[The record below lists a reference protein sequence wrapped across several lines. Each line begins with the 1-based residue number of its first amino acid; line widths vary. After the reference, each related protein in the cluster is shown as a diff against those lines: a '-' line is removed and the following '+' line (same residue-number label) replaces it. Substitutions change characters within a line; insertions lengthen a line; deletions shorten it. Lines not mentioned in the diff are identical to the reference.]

1 MNIKNLTILV
11 KSKKHDGGVTMDF
24 LELAKARYSVRK
36 FSQKQ
41 VETQKLDRILE
52 AGRLAPTAAN
62 AQPQRILVLDSEA
75 SLNKL
80 KTCTAYHFNAPLVLL
95 ICYDNAVSWKRPYDS
110 NDSGYVDASIVTTHI
125 MLETANLGL
134 GSTWVGHFDP
144 AVIHKAFAL
153 PATIV
158 PVALLPIGYPDETS
172 SPNPN
177 HNKRYDK
184 DKTIFYNAFA
194 ASE

>member
-1 MNIKNLTILV
+1 
-11 KSKKHDGGVTMDF
+11 MDF
-24 LELAKARYSVRK
+24 LELAKVRHSVRK
-36 FSQKQ
+36 FSQQQ
-41 VETQKLDRILE
+41 VEAEKLDRILE
-52 AGRLAPTAAN
+52 AGRLSPTAAN

-75 SLNKL
+75 SLSKL
-80 KTCTAYHFNAPLVLL
+80 KTCTAYHFNAPLALL
-95 ICYDNAVSWKRPYDS
+95 ICYDKTVSWKRPYDN

-144 AVIHKAFAL
+144 ASIQEAFAL

-158 PVALLPIGYPDETS
+158 PVALLPIGYPDEAS

-184 DKTIFYNAFA
+184 NKTVFYNTFA
-194 ASE
+194 AISASE

>member
-1 MNIKNLTILV
+1 
-11 KSKKHDGGVTMDF
+11 MDF
-24 LELAKARYSVRK
+24 LELAKARYSVRQ
-36 FSQKQ
+36 FSQQ
-41 VETQKLDRILE
+41 RVEAEKLDRILE
-52 AGRLAPTAAN
+52 AGRLSPTAAN
-62 AQPQRILVLDSEA
+62 AQPQRILVLDSEI

-80 KTCTAYHFNAPLVLL
+80 KACSVYHFNAPLVLL
-95 ICYDNAVSWKRPYDS
+95 ICYDNTVSWKRPYDN

-144 AVIHKAFAL
+144 AAIQEAFAL
-153 PATIV
+153 SANII
-158 PVALLPIGYPDETS
+158 PVALLPIGYPAETS

-184 DKTIFYNAFA
+184 NKTVFFNTFA

>member
-1 MNIKNLTILV
+1 
-11 KSKKHDGGVTMDF
+11 MDF
-24 LELAKARYSVRK
+24 LELAKARYSVRQ
-36 FSQKQ
+36 FSQQ
-41 VETQKLDRILE
+41 RVEAEKLDRILE
-52 AGRLAPTAAN
+52 AGRLSPTAAN
-62 AQPQRILVLDSEA
+62 AQPQRILVLDSEI

-80 KTCTAYHFNAPLVLL
+80 KACSVYLFNAPLVLL
-95 ICYDNAVSWKRPYDS
+95 ICYDNTVSWKRPYDN

-144 AVIHKAFAL
+144 AAIQEAFAL
-153 PATIV
+153 PPNII
-158 PVALLPIGYPDETS
+158 PVALLPIGYPAETS

-184 DKTIFYNAFA
+184 NKTVFFNTFA